1 MNLKREKKET
11 VLHLL
16 RAREETKNRLSVHA
30 LSKGVYSKR
39 RKSHSKSLRDGI
51 FVVKLGFFAKKTLLR
66 IVAKN
71 ASNFVPV

>member
-11 VLHLL
+11 VLRLL
-16 RAREETKNRLSVHA
+16 RARGDKEPVTVHA

-51 FVVKLGFFAKKTLLR
+51 FVVKTRVFREKTLLR